1 MAPIRKFH
9 YIPDRR
15 HTKIER
21 AFIPPFDALDHLLSR
36 RDYPVNLTQPT
47 ITIYHDSKKRQTDS
61 QVERKF
67 KMFWY
72 LHIWGEILKIE
83 KLKNDALSRLIW
95 KSFLTFD

>member
-1 MAPIRKFH
+1 MVAVFRYNLTNPKSPKIFKTNFFKDFTLVAPIRKFH

-47 ITIYHDSKKRQTDS
+47 ITIYHDSKKRTTDS

-67 KMFWY
+67 K
-72 LHIWGEILKIE
+72 
-83 KLKNDALSRLIW
+83 KLRV
-95 KSFLTFD
+95 